1 MLLARRGYR
10 ILLVDRAR
18 FPSDTVST
26 HYIHQP
32 GVAHLK
38 EWGLLDRIRATG
50 CPPIKE
56 MGWDI
61 EGITFSGHPP
71 APDGVPEAFGPRR
84 SVLDAILVEAA
95 VEAGAEFRETFTVKE
110 LLRDDGRVIGIA
122 GQSHRGA
129 MVTERAGVVIGA
141 DGLRSSVA
149 RAVEATP
156 YEQHSPRTHTYY
168 TYWSGVPID
177 RLEYHKVPGLGA
189 AAFPT
194 NDGLVMVSLAW
205 SAYDYPEGVRSDV
218 DGNYMAALRE
228 FPALAERVLTGERVE
243 RFAGMMSIPNLFRQS
258 AGPGWALVGDAG
270 YHKDP
275 AAAQGITDAFRDAVM
290 LSDLL
295 DRAFTHSHPLDE
307 ALADYARS
315 RDAAAM
321 PWFRW
326 ALRFARFDA
335 LTPPMRDFL
344 IAMAADQEWA
354 NRYCGLNAETVDPD
368 EFFSAPPASA
378 VRREAAP

>member
-10 ILLVDRAR
+10 VLLLDRVR

-38 EWGLLDRIRATG
+38 EWGLLERVRATG
-50 CPPIKE
+50 CPPISE

-61 EGITFSGHPP
+61 EGIAFSGRPP
-71 APDGVPEAFGPRR
+71 APRGVAEAFGPRR
-84 SVLDAILVEAA
+84 SVLDVILVQAA
-95 VEAGAEFRETFTVKE
+95 VEAGAEFRENFTVKE
-110 LLRDDGRVIGIA
+110 LVRDEGRIVGIT
-122 GQSHRGA
+122 GRPHRGA
-129 MVTERAGVVIGA
+129 MVTERAAVVIGA
-141 DGLRSSVA
+141 DGLRSTVA

-156 YEQHSPRTHTYY
+156 YEEHSPRTHTYY
-168 TYWSGVPID
+168 TYWAGVPID

-194 NDGLVMVSLAW
+194 NDGLAMVSLAW
-205 SAYDYPEGVRSDV
+205 SAYDYPQGVRSDV
-218 DGNYMAALRE
+218 EGNYMAALRQ
-228 FPALAERVLTGERVE
+228 FPGLVERVLTGERVE
-243 RFAGMMSIPNLFRQS
+243 RFAGMASIPNLFRQS

-275 AAAQGITDAFRDAVM
+275 AAAQGITDAFRDAAM

-295 DRAFTHSHPLDE
+295 DRAFTQSRPLDE
-307 ALADYARS
+307 ALADFARS

-344 IAMAADQEWA
+344 AAMAADQEWA

-368 EFFSAPPASA
+368 EFF
-378 VRREAAP
+378 AAISS